1 MTVKNE
7 KSHDS
12 WNGRSLYIIL
22 FAVFFAGVLA
32 GSLSLKY
39 IDGEGLI
46 KLTGLADGF
55 LEKRAVSPFLETFLS
70 SFKSALL
77 PLGVCALMG
86 FCAIGQPIALAALFF
101 RGAGF
106 GTSISYLYC
115 SYGFQGLV
123 ITALLILPPAAVG
136 TAALMMSARES
147 IRLSAVF
154 FSFCFSG
161 KETRQPDFRL
171 YLLKFAVLL
180 VIILISAF
188 SDGILSLL
196 LAGAVI
202 PD

>member
-7 KSHDS
+7 ENHSALNAK
-12 WNGRSLYIIL
+12 SLYMIL

-39 IDGEGLI
+39 MNGEGVI
-46 KLTGLADGF
+46 KLAGLADGF
-55 LEKRAVSPFLETFLS
+55 LESRALKPFAETFLS
-70 SFKSALL
+70 SLKSALL
-77 PLGVCALMG
+77 PFLICMLMG
-86 FCAIGQPIALAALFF
+86 FCALGQPVVLAAVFF

-106 GTSISYLYC
+106 GASISLLYC
-115 SYGFQGLV
+115 SYGFQGFV
-123 ITALLILPPAAVG
+123 ITALLILLPATVG
-136 TAALMMSARES
+136 TGALLMSARES

-154 FSFCFSG
+154 FSFGFLG
-161 KETRQPDFRL
+161 KENRPPDFRL

-188 SDGILSLL
+188 FDGILSLL
-196 LAGAVI
+196 LAGTVI